1 MARQAEPALGACLA
15 VKLQGASMS
24 LILPGNIPVAAESLE
39 SLTKFGSPWILR
51 ARSEAL
57 VLVTNDKTD
66 PCIVWA
72 SPKLKSYRAVWDAAS
87 AAGFVEPAGEWG
99 DNVDIDHV
107 FPKSWA
113 NLPGSNLKYVRL
125 FPVWGE
131 VNRSAG
137 AGREKG
143 GLKTG
148 VNPIRQHGIVYAGEL
163 QVLKILGHP
172 VGTAADPV
180 SIFGVKRRR

>member
-1 MARQAEPALGACLA
+1 
-15 VKLQGASMS
+15 MS
-24 LILPGNIPVAAESLE
+24 LVLPGNIPVAAESLE
-39 SLTKFGSPWILR
+39 SLMKIGNPWVLR

-57 VLVTNDKTD
+57 VLVTNDRVD

-72 SPKLKSYRAVWDAAS
+72 SPKLKDYRAVWDAAS
-87 AAGFVEPAGEWG
+87 AAGFVEAASEWG
-99 DNVDIDHV
+99 GHVDIDHV

-113 NLPGSNLKYVRL
+113 NLRGSNLKYVRL
-125 FPVWGE
+125 FPVWAE
-131 VNRSAG
+131 INRSAG

-143 GLKTG
+143 GLKAG
-148 VNPIRQHGIVYAGEL
+148 VNPIRQNGIVYAQEL

-172 VGTAADPV
+172 VGTALDPV